1 MIIEKKRMKLRTFN
15 AKVKAL
21 LKNGEIKVLDNV
33 FLILYADTESWYEP
47 APVEWGIGTNMWEID
62 DDIEN
67 VEIIDVEA
75 EDEEIEEV
83 LEIIDAEYEEVY
95 EW

>member
-1 MIIEKKRMKLRTFN
+1 MIVERKKLRTFN
-15 AKVKAL
+15 AKIKAL
-21 LKNGEIKVLDNV
+21 LKNGEIKVLDDV
-33 FLILYADTESWYEP
+33 FLVLWADTHSWYEP
-47 APVEWGIGTNMWEID
+47 SPIEWGHDVPMWEID